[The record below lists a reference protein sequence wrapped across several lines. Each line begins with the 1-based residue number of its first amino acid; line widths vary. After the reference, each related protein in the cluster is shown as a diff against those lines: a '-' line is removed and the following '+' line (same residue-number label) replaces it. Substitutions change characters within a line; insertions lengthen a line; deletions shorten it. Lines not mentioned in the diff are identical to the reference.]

1 MPWVRFL
8 FFNVSGG
15 ICWASSFGFGAYAV
29 GSAVYKISEVASV
42 IAFILFI
49 VTGFTLSRV
58 IRHYEPVLLSRA
70 EQVFSNRPGSTRKT
84 SA

>member
-1 MPWVRFL
+1 
-8 FFNVSGG
+8 
-15 ICWASSFGFGAYAV
+15 
-29 GSAVYKISEVASV
+29 VASV

-70 EQVFSNRPGSTRKT
+70 EQVFSNRVGSKRKT
-84 SA
+84 SD